1 MLYLITQMLAC
12 LLFTA
17 ALALIAGWLLR
28 AIGARAQIEAMA
40 REREEHRRRITALE
54 ERISSAPP
62 APSNVVPTGP
72 TVVQMRRESDAQA
85 LTVLRDRLGQLD
97 SVARLQAER
106 MADLGQ
112 QLREKEQMLETLKQQ
127 LEQDRAP
134 EPGKAQASAS
144 VPGGLLNEPPR
155 EADRLQAISGIGP
168 VIERVLNDLGIY
180 RFGQLA
186 RLTPDNIE
194 WLASRI
200 GWFPQRIQ
208 RDDWVGQARRLHG
221 EIHRDDTQ

>member
-28 AIGARAQIEAMA
+28 GIGARAQVEAMA

-54 ERISSAPP
+54 ERLAGTPPQSSPVPP
-62 APSNVVPTGP
+62 GP

-112 QLREKEQMLETLKQQ
+112 QLRAKDQLLETLKQQ
-127 LEQDRAP
+127 LEQDRATNP
-134 EPGKAQASAS
+134 STAGNGAYP
-144 VPGGLLNEPPR
+144 PGGLLSERPT
-155 EADRLQAISGIGP
+155 ETDRLQAISGIGP
-168 VIERVLNDLGIY
+168 VIERVLNGLGIY
-180 RFGQLA
+180 RFRQLA

-221 EIHRDDTQ
+221 DAHPDDTQ

>member
-1 MLYLITQMLAC
+1 MLYLIAQMLAC

-28 AIGARAQIEAMA
+28 GIGARAQLEVMA
-40 REREEHRRRITALE
+40 RERDEHRRRITALE
-54 ERISSAPP
+54 ERLASTPP
-62 APSNVVPTGP
+62 PPSNAVPAGP

-112 QLREKEQMLETLKQQ
+112 QLREKDQLLENLKQQ
-127 LEQDRAP
+127 LEHDRAKNP
-134 EPGKAQASAS
+134 SQVRPQAGA
-144 VPGGLLNEPPR
+144 PTGLLTEPPH
-155 EADRLQAISGIGP
+155 ETDRLQAISGIGP
-168 VIERVLNDLGIY
+168 VIERVLNELGIY

-208 RDDWVGQARRLHG
+208 RDDWIGQARRLQ
-221 EIHRDDTQ
+221 RDVHPDDLQ

>member
-28 AIGARAQIEAMA
+28 GIGMRAQLDALTRDRDEQ
-40 REREEHRRRITALE
+40 RRRVVALE
-54 ERISSAPP
+54 QRIASTPPPPP
-62 APSNVVPTGP
+62 AVAPAP
-72 TVVQMRRESDAQA
+72 TVVHMRRESDAQA

-106 MADLGQ
+106 LADLGQ
-112 QLREKEQMLETLKQQ
+112 ALREKDQLLETLKQQ
-127 LEQDRAP
+127 AEQARVTTKP
-134 EPGKAQASAS
+134 VKTPPGVPPPGELLSAR
-144 VPGGLLNEPPR
+144 PAET
-155 EADRLQAISGIGP
+155 DRLQAISGIGP
-168 VIERVLNDLGIY
+168 VLERVLNDLGIY

-200 GWFPQRIQ
+200 DWFPQRIQ
-208 RDDWVGQARRLHG
+208 REDWVGQARRLHG
-221 EIHRDDTQ
+221 EIHPDEQL